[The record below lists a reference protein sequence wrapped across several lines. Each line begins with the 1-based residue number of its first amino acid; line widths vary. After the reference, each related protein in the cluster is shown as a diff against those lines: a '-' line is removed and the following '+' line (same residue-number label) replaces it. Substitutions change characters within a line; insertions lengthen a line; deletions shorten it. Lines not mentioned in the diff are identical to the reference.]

1 MTSSSASSAPASPTN
16 TLSGYLFIAAATFF
30 WGLSATLGKLVFTGN
45 LVAGPTP
52 LGPVIL
58 AQMRTTIS
66 VLLLFPILRAMGKRA
81 PAAMARR
88 DIGWAIA
95 VGVIGIAGS
104 NYFYYLAIEKTTV
117 ATAIILQYT
126 APILVLLYMV
136 ARGLQRATWPRVGG
150 VVMAVAGA
158 ALAIGVFQGAAAKL
172 DPLGVVAALLAAAT
186 FSFYNVAGRALV
198 ERFDRW
204 FVVLYALGGAALFWL
219 VVNPPWKVWAAHY
232 TASQW
237 TFLLV
242 FACASML
249 IPFSL
254 YFSGLQHLDATRAIV
269 TSCLEPVFAIGFAW
283 AFAKEVVTPLQIV
296 GMLVVLAATIIVQL
310 SDARV
315 QKLTPDD

>member
-1 MTSSSASSAPASPTN
+1 LTSSSASSTPTTRTN

-30 WGLSATLGKLVFTGN
+30 WGLSAALGKLVFTGN
-45 LVAGPTP
+45 LVTGETP

-66 VLLLFPILRAMGKRA
+66 VLLLFPILKMMKRA
-81 PAAMARR
+81 PVKMTRR
-88 DIGWAIA
+88 DLGWALA

-104 NYFYYLAIEKTTV
+104 NYFYYLAIQRTTV
-117 ATAIILQYT
+117 ATAITLQYT

-158 ALAIGVFQGAAAKL
+158 AVAIGVFQGGMVKL
-172 DPLGVVAALLAAAT
+172 DALGVAAALLAAAT
-186 FSFYNVAGRALV
+186 FAFYNVAGRELV
-198 ERFDRW
+198 GCYDRW

-219 VVNPPWKVWAAHY
+219 IVNPPWKVWAAHY

-237 TFLLV
+237 VFLLV

-254 YFSGLQHLDATRAIV
+254 YFSGLAHLDATRAIV

-283 AFAKEVVTPLQIV
+283 ALAHETVTALQVV
-296 GMLVVLAATIIVQL
+296 GMLVVLAATVIVQL
-310 SDARV
+310 SAEGAR
-315 QKLTPDD
+315 KLTPDD

>member
-1 MTSSSASSAPASPTN
+1 MTSSSQSRT

-30 WGLSATLGKLVFTGN
+30 WGLSAALGKLVFTGN
-45 LVAGPTP
+45 LVSGSTP

-66 VLLLFPILRAMGKRA
+66 VLLLYPILRALGKHA
-81 PAAMARR
+81 PAAMRRR
-88 DIGWAIA
+88 DIAWALA
-95 VGVIGIAGS
+95 VGVVGIAGS
-104 NYFYYLAIEKTTV
+104 NYFYYLAIQKTTV

-126 APILVLLYMV
+126 APILVLVYMV
-136 ARGLQRATWPRVGG
+136 ARGLQRPTWPRVGG
-150 VVMAVAGA
+150 VLMAVAGA
-158 ALAIGVFQGAAAKL
+158 ALAIGVFQGAAVKL
-172 DPLGVVAALLAAAT
+172 NAVGVAAALLAAAT
-186 FSFYNVAGRALV
+186 FSFYNVAGRTLV

-204 FVVLYALGGAALFWL
+204 FVILYALGGAALFWVL
-219 VVNPPWKVWAAHY
+219 VNPPWRIWAAHY
-232 TASQW
+232 SVSQW
-237 TFLLV
+237 LFLFV

-249 IPFSL
+249 VPFSL

-283 AFAKEVVTPLQIV
+283 AFAHEGVTPLQIL
-296 GMLVVLAATIIVQL
+296 GMVVVLAATILVQL

>member
-1 MTSSSASSAPASPTN
+1 MTSSSPISTPSKTN

-30 WGLSATLGKLVFTGN
+30 WGLSATLGKLAFTGN
-45 LVAGPTP
+45 LVTGPTP

-66 VLLLFPILRAMGKRA
+66 VLLLFPILRALGKRA
-81 PAAMARR
+81 PATMGRR

-172 DPLGVVAALLAAAT
+172 DPLGVAAALLA
-186 FSFYNVAGRALV
+186 
-198 ERFDRW
+198 
-204 FVVLYALGGAALFWL
+204 
-219 VVNPPWKVWAAHY
+219 
-232 TASQW
+232 
-237 TFLLV
+237 
-242 FACASML
+242 
-249 IPFSL
+249 
-254 YFSGLQHLDATRAIV
+254 
-269 TSCLEPVFAIGFAW
+269 
-283 AFAKEVVTPLQIV
+283 
-296 GMLVVLAATIIVQL
+296 
-310 SDARV
+310 
-315 QKLTPDD
+315 